1 MKAESKHEDIDASLS
16 KAKLLW
22 DMDKKLEAI
31 SELKASLN
39 PRGGA
44 NAANSPRMTAKKTLH
59 LANWSSLTGHEQE
72 TNLMRLYEQAILYDP
87 EWEKGYFFFARYLD
101 DLMRDAQR
109 RERIATA
116 TGDASS
122 RSTLHTMRAS
132 RLKHFAQP
140 KKPYEYVPLVLKN
153 YGECIQHGT
162 KTIYQSMP
170 RMLTVWFEFGHEMD
184 RMDKK
189 RRSIPKEVTIKV
201 SELMLTFLKKV
212 PQAVW
217 LTALPQLISRICH
230 PHSDVLKFTK
240 HILSRTLHAYPDQV
254 LWHLATVANSNVPQ
268 RRKGAKEVIQAA
280 RKRANEDKRQ
290 LFLQFERLIDEL
302 IRLCHHSP
310 SGKAKTFSI
319 SQNFRTL
326 ERMMPLDI
334 LVPVQN
340 ALTLALPP
348 NGDPFPK
355 DGKGS
360 LGVVR
365 GGRGG
370 GKGAMA
376 PFEMGSSTNV
386 TITRIFDEVEIL
398 SSLQKPKV
406 IKILGSDGNEYRSAI
421 LSLSLSHSHS
431 LDLPSTMLSC

>member
-1 MKAESKHEDIDASLS
+1 
-16 KAKLLW
+16 
-22 DMDKKLEAI
+22 
-31 SELKASLN
+31 
-39 PRGGA
+39 
-44 NAANSPRMTAKKTLH
+44 
-59 LANWSSLTGHEQE
+59 
-72 TNLMRLYEQAILYDP
+72 
-87 EWEKGYFFFARYLD
+87 
-101 DLMRDAQR
+101 
-109 RERIATA
+109 
-116 TGDASS
+116 
-122 RSTLHTMRAS
+122 
-132 RLKHFAQP
+132 
-140 KKPYEYVPLVLKN
+140 
-153 YGECIQHGT
+153 
-162 KTIYQSMP
+162 MP

-184 RMDKK
+184 RMDKT
-189 RRSIPKEVTIKV
+189 RRPIPKEVTIKV

-268 RRKGAKEVIQAA
+268 RRKEA
-280 RKRANEDKRQ
+280 KRQ

-348 NGDPFPK
+348 NGNPFPK
-355 DGKGS
+355 DG
-360 LGVVR
+360 
-365 GGRGG
+365 
-370 GKGAMA
+370 
-376 PFEMGSSTNV
+376 
-386 TITRIFDEVEIL
+386 
-398 SSLQKPKV
+398 
-406 IKILGSDGNEYRSAI
+406 
-421 LSLSLSHSHS
+421 
-431 LDLPSTMLSC
+431 